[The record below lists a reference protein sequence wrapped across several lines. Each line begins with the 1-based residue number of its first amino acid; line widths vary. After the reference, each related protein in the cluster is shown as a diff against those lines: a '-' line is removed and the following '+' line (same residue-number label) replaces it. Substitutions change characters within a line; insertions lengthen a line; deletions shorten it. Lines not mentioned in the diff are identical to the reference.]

1 MFNIRA
7 LAAAIAV
14 STSLAGSVQAENTF
28 AKPPT
33 FWWPDRIDL
42 TPLRQHNPDSNPYG
56 ANFNYAAEFAKVDM
70 EALKADV
77 RATLTDSQDW
87 WPADYGHYGPFFIRM
102 AWHSAGTYRV
112 ADGRGGAGG
121 GQQRFEPLNSWPD
134 NGNLDKARRLM
145 WPVKQKYGRQVS
157 WADLMILAGTVAMED
172 MGFKSF
178 GFAGG
183 RADDWEP
190 DLVYWGPEKVMLAD
204 ERYAGKRDLKNP
216 LAAVQMGLIYVNP
229 EGPNGNPDPALA
241 AHDIRET
248 FGRMAMN
255 DAETVALIAG
265 GHSFGKAHGAHK
277 PAGCLSVEPGGANIE
292 EQSFGWKNSCG
303 KGHSEDTIT
312 SGFEGAW
319 TATPTQWSM
328 MYLANLFAYDWE
340 MTKSP
345 AGAIQ
350 WIPTDGNGAGTVPDA
365 HVSGKSHAPIMFTTD
380 LSLKVD
386 PAYREISQKF
396 LANPAEFEDAFARAW
411 FKLTHRDMGPRARYV
426 GADVPDEVLLWQ
438 DPIPEINHPLISEAD
453 TATLK
458 AAILAADVSIPQLV
472 RTAWASA
479 SSYRDSDM
487 RGGAN
492 GARIR
497 LAPMKDWPINNP
509 KELSTVLAEL
519 AKVQEAFNNRQ
530 TDGKQVSMADMIVLG
545 GSAAIEKA
553 AAEAGHSV
561 TVPFTPGRMDASQE
575 FTDVASF
582 SHLES
587 TADGFR
593 NYYDQGSNY
602 LSPINAM
609 IDKSNQLDLTPAQMT
624 ALVGGLRVLSG
635 SSNNGDSGVFT
646 DREGLLTTDF
656 FVNLLDM
663 GTVWQASGDF
673 EGQYVGTDR
682 STGARKW
689 MATPVDLMFGS
700 SAELRAIAEVYAAN
714 DGSEKFVDDFVAAW
728 VEVMNN
734 DRFDHEGVNPS
745 SGQSVVAR

>member
-1 MFNIRA
+1 MLKIKT
-7 LAAAIAV
+7 LAAAIAL
-14 STSLAGSVQAENTF
+14 SLPLVGSVQAENTF

-33 FWWPDRIDL
+33 FWWPERIDL
-42 TPLRQHNPDSNPYG
+42 APLRQHNPDSNPYG
-56 ANFNYAAEFAKVDM
+56 ADFNYAAEFAQVDM

-77 RATLTDSQDW
+77 RATLTDSKDW
-87 WPADYGHYGPFFIRM
+87 WPADYGHYGPFFVRM

-190 DLVYWGPEKVMLAD
+190 DLVYWGPETVMLAD
-204 ERYAGKRDLKNP
+204 ERYSGKRDLKNP

-229 EGPNGNPDPALA
+229 EGPNGNPDPQLA

-277 PAGCLSVEPGGANIE
+277 PAGCLGVEPGGAGVE

-345 AGAIQ
+345 AGAVQ
-350 WIPTDGNGAGTVPDA
+350 WIPTDGNGAETVPDA
-365 HVSGKSHAPIMFTTD
+365 HIAGKRHAPIMFTTD
-380 LSLKVD
+380 LSLKID
-386 PAYREISQKF
+386 PAYREISQRF

-426 GADVPDEVLLWQ
+426 GADVPSEVLLWQ
-438 DPIPEINHPLISEAD
+438 DPIPEVNHPLISNAD
-453 TATLK
+453 AAALK
-458 AAILAADVSIPQLV
+458 GAILATDATVPQLV

-509 KELSTVLAEL
+509 KELSVVLAEL
-519 AKVQEAFNNRQ
+519 RKVQEAFNSSQ
-530 TDGKQVSMADMIVLG
+530 TDGKQVSMADIIVLG

-553 AAEAGHSV
+553 AADAGHAVS
-561 TVPFTPGRMDASQE
+561 VPFKPGRMDASQE

-582 SHLES
+582 SHLQS

-593 NYYDQGSNY
+593 NYYDQSANY

-624 ALVGGLRVLSG
+624 ALVGGLRVLIG
-635 SSNNGDSGVFT
+635 SSDNGDSGV
-646 DREGLLTTDF
+646 LTERKGVLSTDF

-663 GTVWQASGDF
+663 GTVWQPSGDF

-682 STGARKW
+682 RTGARKW
-689 MATPVDLMFGS
+689 TATPVDLMFGS
-700 SAELRAIAEVYAAN
+700 SAELRAISEVYAAN
-714 DGSEKFVDDFVAAW
+714 DGSEKFINDFIASW

-734 DRFDHEGVNPS
+734 DRFDLELVDTPDES
-745 SGQSVVAR
+745 IVAR